1 MVPPT
6 PTPLTSGYAK
16 QRGIIGWPVGV
27 GWPKDT
33 SPTENVATL
42 TSAEPSTQTDA
53 QQKLSSAKSSPHPD
67 EPNDPIT
74 KKYGLGH
81 CNIWIGTTA
90 ELNSPSEPPPSKS
103 MPLTIDDSWQLDP
116 EDGIMLIYMP
126 LLPNEKCPGVIPETT
141 EYMSTWNFQYTPEEI
156 DNVVMLAERN
166 FEEGSERTRRAVRA
180 MWMRKRQVRRERERE
195 SRIVIKGQTLVR
207 DTIGALKER
216 YR

>member
-1 MVPPT
+1 
-6 PTPLTSGYAK
+6 LTLGYAK

-42 TSAEPSTQTDA
+42 TSAEPSTATDA
-53 QQKLSSAKSSPHPD
+53 QEKLSSAKSSPHPD
-67 EPNDPIT
+67 QPNDPIT

-90 ELNSPSEPPPSKS
+90 EVNSPSEPPPSKS
-103 MPLTIDDSWQLDP
+103 MPSTIDDSWQLDP

-126 LLPNEKCPGVIPETT
+126 LLPNEKCPDVIPETT
-141 EYMSTWNFQYTPEEI
+141 EYMSTWNFQYTPDEI
-156 DNVVMLAERN
+156 DNVVTLAERN
-166 FEEGSERTRRAVRA
+166 FEEGSDRIRRAVKA
-180 MWMRKRQVRRERERE
+180 MWMRKRQVRKERERE

-207 DTIGALKER
+207 DTIGALRDR